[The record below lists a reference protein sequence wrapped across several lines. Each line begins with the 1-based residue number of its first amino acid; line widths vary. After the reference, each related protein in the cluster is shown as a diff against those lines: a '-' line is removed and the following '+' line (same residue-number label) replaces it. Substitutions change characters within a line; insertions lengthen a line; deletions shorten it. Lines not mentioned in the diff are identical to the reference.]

1 MIRVPAYEL
10 TIGTQR
16 WTTQALELDVRLY
29 CAPVPDALVARF
41 PAGAALDASPGDDVK
56 LRLDG
61 GDGAADVFS
70 GDLDGT
76 ERLLDV
82 TAAYAINAGGLL
94 ARSRPAVTVEQATSA
109 TVIRALCDEAGA
121 DVGSLD
127 DGVQLAYYAADPT
140 RTAWEHVARVAGWAG
155 AVARVDPD
163 GKVGSL
169 VVQSGA
175 ADVAL
180 RYGRDVLALERLDV
194 RRGVDTFV
202 VAGETGVGAADDADA
217 LRPVTDFFAGN
228 RPDGPGGGSA
238 WTFEPAL
245 RTTGAARKAGDARAA
260 RYGAAGHRW
269 RLDALLQP
277 TLRPGSVL
285 EMTRLPD
292 GFPSGRFV
300 VEIGPPRG
308 HASRRADTRAPGRGW
323 GRGGRRRGRVA
334 RGGRRSAGAMSTRT
348 VVTRRGAGG
357 RDR

>member
-1 MIRVPAYEL
+1 MIRVPGYEL
-10 TIGTQR
+10 TIGNQR
-16 WTTQALELDVRLY
+16 WTKQALELDVRLH
-29 CAPVPDALVARF
+29 CAPVPDALVVRF
-41 PAGAALDASPGDDVK
+41 PSAAAFDASPGDDVA

-61 GDGAADVFS
+61 GDGAADVFA
-70 GDLDGT
+70 GDLDAT
-76 ERLLDV
+76 ERLLDATV
-82 TAAYAINAGGLL
+82 AIAINAGGLL
-94 ARSRPAVTVEQATSA
+94 ARTRPAVTVEQATSA

-155 AVARVDPD
+155 AIARVDPD

-180 RYGRDVLALERLDV
+180 RYGRDVLVLERLDA
-194 RRGVDTFV
+194 RRSVETFA

-217 LRPVTDFFAGN
+217 LRPATDFFAGN

-245 RTTGAARKAGDARAA
+245 RTTGAARKAGDARAS
-260 RYGAAGHRW
+260 RYAAAGHRW

-277 TLRPGSVL
+277 ALRPGGIV
-285 EMTRLPD
+285 EITHLPD
-292 GFPSGRFV
+292 GLTGGTFV
-300 VEIGPPRG
+300 VESVHHVVSSHDVR
-308 HASRRADTRAPGRGW
+308 TRARL
-323 GRGGRRRGRVA
+323 A
-334 RGGRRSAGAMSTRT
+334 EAGAGKAG
-348 VVTRRGAGG
+348 GAGG
-357 RDR
+357 LLAAVGGALGR